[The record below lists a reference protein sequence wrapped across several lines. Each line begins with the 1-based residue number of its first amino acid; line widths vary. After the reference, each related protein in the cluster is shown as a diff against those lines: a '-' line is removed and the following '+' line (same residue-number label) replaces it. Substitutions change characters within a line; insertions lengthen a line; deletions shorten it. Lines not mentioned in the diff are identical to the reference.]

1 MALVKKLEKKTLE
14 RKSNHTEAECTYS
27 VFSDDCSEKYL
38 QIDTYGSQDRQEQ
51 GKQSQTIRFS
61 PDAIKQLK
69 IILQGEFSWDL

>member
-14 RKSNHTEAECTYS
+14 RESKHTEAECTYS
-27 VFSDDCSEKYL
+27 VFADDFGEKYL
-38 QIDTYGSQDRQEQ
+38 QIDTYGSKDRQEQ

-69 IILQGEFSWDL
+69 IILQGEFS